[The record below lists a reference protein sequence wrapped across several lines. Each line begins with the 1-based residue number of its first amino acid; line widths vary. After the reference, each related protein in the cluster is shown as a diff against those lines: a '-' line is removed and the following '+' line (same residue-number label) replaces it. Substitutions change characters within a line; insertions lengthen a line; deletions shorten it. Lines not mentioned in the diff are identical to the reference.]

1 MANVLNPEPESITL
15 NTTLEPTTLEP
26 ATELEQPPFESTSNP
41 ETAEVVEV
49 PALDAD
55 APTEPVAKAVP
66 VEAAPAEEIAPEIVA
81 QAEPV
86 VEAKAEPVV
95 AAAAEPVVEAKAE
108 PVVAAKAEPVV
119 EAKAEPVVEA
129 KAEPVVAAVAET
141 AAEIQAAPEAAPP
154 ATAAAPVARAKA
166 PEHGLESMDDF
177 SAALA
182 AFEREQAAE
191 AAAVEAY
198 GDKIVSGT
206 VIKQT
211 EKHLVVDVGL
221 KSEGL
226 VPLEQVLDHSG
237 AVRFNPGDV
246 IDVVIEREEPE
257 GGYLVSF
264 ERAQRLRIWDTIE
277 KAANDKTPMTGTVIS
292 RVKGGLTVDIGL
304 KAFLPG
310 SQLEIRP
317 VRNLDGYLG
326 QQIEVRVIKLNKKRG
341 NVVVSRKEILEE
353 EQNAKRSTTLEHL
366 GEGAILTG
374 TVKNLTDY
382 GAFVDL
388 GGIDGLLHITDMS
401 WGRLTHPRDLV
412 NVGDEIQVKVLKF
425 DKDKQR
431 VSLGFKQLTPD
442 PWLDASERYP
452 VGAHVK
458 GRVLSV
464 TDYGAFVEL
473 EQGIEGLVHLS
484 EMTWSKRLKHPSKLV
499 KPGDEVETVVLSV
512 NPADRRISLGMK
524 QLLENP
530 WENLTEKYPTGAV
543 VEGRVRNLTDFG
555 AFIEIEDG
563 IDGLVHVS
571 NLSWTKRVK
580 HPSEIVKK
588 GEKVKAV
595 VLGVEP
601 AEPASLAGHQAVAA
615 RRLGELLRLASGGRR
630 GPRQGAADGAIWSL
644 RRDRGG
650 CRGSLPHLRGRRR
663 RRIEAG
669 DGPGARL
676 QDHQD
681 QRRGEEGGLEP
692 ARHRP
697 GGQPHTG
704 RALQGGY
711 SQASGLQLHHHARRP
726 DQLAQGRALSRF
738 PFRHQCTTA
747 ALRGGRCCLDFVFH
761 SFSLCPAST
770 LASATPGVSFQ
781 VKESSTMPRNVD
793 ARIPYSAEFQP

>member
-1 MANVLNPEPESITL
+1 MDHPQPAGKFSRGDESITL
-15 NTTLEPTTLEP
+15 NTELEVPTLEP
-26 ATELEQPPFESTSNP
+26 ATEQEQPLPESTSNP
-41 ETAEVVEV
+41 DTTETAETSS
-49 PALDAD
+49 LDAD
-55 APTEPVAKAVP
+55 TPTEAQAETMQAAEAVAESAPPVEATPQAEAAAPVESAPQVEAAAP
-66 VEAAPAEEIAPEIVA
+66 VEAAP
-81 QAEPV
+81 QAEAVVPEAAAS
-86 VEAKAEPVV
+86 VEAPPAV
-95 AAAAEPVVEAKAE
+95 AAAPQ
-108 PVVAAKAEPVV
+108 P
-119 EAKAEPVVEA
+119 
-129 KAEPVVAAVAET
+129 
-141 AAEIQAAPEAAPP
+141 
-154 ATAAAPVARAKA
+154 AAADRSF
-166 PEHGLESMDDF
+166 ESMDDF
-177 SAALA
+177 SAALE

-198 GDKIVSGT
+198 GDKIISGT
-206 VIKQT
+206 VVKQT

-226 VPLEQVLDHSG
+226 VPLEQVLDPAG
-237 AVRFNPGDV
+237 AVKFAPGDV

-257 GGYLVSF
+257 GGYLVSY
-264 ERAQRLRIWDTIE
+264 ERAQRLRVWDAIE
-277 KAANDKTPMTGTVIS
+277 KAAADKTPMLGTVVS
-292 RVKGGLTVDIGL
+292 RVKGGVTVDIGL

-341 NVVVSRKEILEE
+341 NIVVSRKEILEE
-353 EQNAKRSTTLEHL
+353 EQNARRTQTLEQL
-366 GEGAILTG
+366 GEDAVLTG

-442 PWLDASERYP
+442 PWLDATERYP
-452 VGAHVK
+452 VGAHVH

-512 NPADRRISLGMK
+512 NPSDRRISLGMK
-524 QLLENP
+524 QLMDNP
-530 WENLTEKYPTGAV
+530 WDNLTERYPAGTV

-601 AEPASLAGHQAVAA
+601 AN
-615 RRLGELLRLASGGRR
+615 RRLSLGIKQLQPDVWESFFADHRVGDVVHGKILRTA
-630 GPRQGAADGAIWSL
+630 QFGAFVEIAEGVEGLCHIS
-644 RRDRGG
+644 
-650 CRGSLPHLRGRRR
+650 
-663 RRIEAG
+663 EAG
-669 DGPGARL
+669 D
-676 QDHQD
+676 
-681 QRRGEEGGLEP
+681 EGGGSKLETGLEHEFRIIKINVEEKKVGLSLR
-692 ARHRP
+692 AI
-697 GGQPHTG
+697 GQE
-704 RALQGGY
+704 
-711 SQASGLQLHHHARRP
+711 ASR
-726 DQLAQGRALSRF
+726 DQVESYKADSHKH
-738 PFRHQCTTA
+738 P
-747 ALRGGRCCLDFVFH
+747 
-761 SFSLCPAST
+761 
-770 LASATPGVSFQ
+770 VS
-781 VKESSTMPRNVD
+781 SSTTTLGDLINWKSER
-793 ARIPYSAEFQP
+793 

>member
-1 MANVLNPEPESITL
+1 MSNVLNPETESITL
-15 NTTLEPTTLEP
+15 NTQLEAPTLEP
-26 ATELEQPPFESTSNP
+26 ATEQEQPSYESTSNP
-41 ETAEVVEV
+41 ETAATPEAIA
-49 PALDAD
+49 PAALDAD
-55 APTEPVAKAVP
+55 ATTEP
-66 VEAAPAEEIAPEIVA
+66 
-81 QAEPV
+81 
-86 VEAKAEPVV
+86 V
-95 AAAAEPVVEAKAE
+95 AAAAEAATAVAAAE
-108 PVVAAKAEPVV
+108 PQA
-119 EAKAEPVVEA
+119 
-129 KAEPVVAAVAET
+129 
-141 AAEIQAAPEAAPP
+141 AAEIPEHVEPAAQAETQPAQAAPAIQGAPAGQHETPAHAAL
-154 ATAAAPVARAKA
+154 A
-166 PEHGLESMDDF
+166 EHGESMEDF
-177 SAALA
+177 SAALE

-198 GDKIVSGT
+198 GDKVVQGT

-226 VPLEQVLDHSG
+226 VPLEQVVDHTG
-237 AVRFNPGDV
+237 ATRFKPGDV

-264 ERAQRLRIWDTIE
+264 EKAQRLRVWDTIE
-277 KAANDKTPMTGTVIS
+277 KAANDKTPVLGTVVS
-292 RVKGGLTVDIGL
+292 RVKGGLTVDIGM

-353 EQNAKRSTTLEHL
+353 EQNAKRSHTLEQL
-366 GEGAILTG
+366 GEGAVLTG

-442 PWLDASERYP
+442 PWLDAAERYP

-524 QLLENP
+524 QLMENP
-530 WENLTEKYPTGAV
+530 WEHLTERYPAGTV

-580 HPSEIVKK
+580 HPSEVVKK

-601 AEPASLAGHQAVAA
+601 QN
-615 RRLGELLRLASGGRR
+615 RRLSLGIKQLQPDVWESFFATHRVGDVVHGKVLRTAQFGAFVEIAEGVEGLCHISEAVDEHGG
-630 GPRQGAADGAIWSL
+630 PAKLEQGQEHDFKIIKINVEEKKVGLSL
-644 RRDRGG
+644 RAIG
-650 CRGSLPHLRGRRR
+650 H
-663 RRIEAG
+663 EAS
-669 DGPGARL
+669 
-676 QDHQD
+676 
-681 QRRGEEGGLEP
+681 
-692 ARHRP
+692 
-697 GGQPHTG
+697 
-704 RALQGGY
+704 RATVEHY
-711 SQASGLQLHHHARRP
+711 
-726 DQLAQGRALSRF
+726 
-738 PFRHQCTTA
+738 
-747 ALRGGRCCLDFVFH
+747 
-761 SFSLCPAST
+761 
-770 LASATPGVSFQ
+770 
-781 VKESSTMPRNVD
+781 KESSHK
-793 ARIPYSAEFQP
+793 QPVSSSTTTLGDLIQWRKNER

>member
-1 MANVLNPEPESITL
+1 MSNVLNPEPESITL
-15 NTTLEPTTLEP
+15 NTELETPTLEP
-26 ATELEQPPFESTSNP
+26 ATESEQPSFESTSNP
-41 ETAEVVEV
+41 EKAQVAQS

-55 APTEPVAKAVP
+55 APTETGSIESAGIVTEEAV
-66 VEAAPAEEIAPEIVA
+66 PAEETAPEA
-81 QAEPV
+81 QAE
-86 VEAKAEPVV
+86 
-95 AAAAEPVVEAKAE
+95 
-108 PVVAAKAEPVV
+108 
-119 EAKAEPVVEA
+119 
-129 KAEPVVAAVAET
+129 VAEEP
-141 AAEIQAAPEAAPP
+141 AHAPHEFQA
-154 ATAAAPVARAKA
+154 
-166 PEHGLESMDDF
+166 GESMDDF
-177 SAALA
+177 SAALE

-198 GDKIVSGT
+198 GDKLVTGT

-226 VPLEQVLDHSG
+226 VPLEQVQDHTG
-237 AVRFNPGDV
+237 AVKFNPGDV

-257 GGYLVSF
+257 GGYLVSY
-264 ERAQRLRIWDTIE
+264 ERAQRLRVWDTIE
-277 KAANDKTPMTGTVIS
+277 KAANEKTPVIGTVVS

-310 SQLEIRP
+310 SQIEIRP

-326 QQIEVRVIKLNKKRG
+326 QQIEIRVIKLNKKRG

-353 EQNAKRSTTLEHL
+353 EQNSKRSTTLEHL
-366 GEGAILTG
+366 GEGTILTG

-412 NVGDEIQVKVLKF
+412 NVADEIQVKVLKF

-442 PWLDASERYP
+442 PWLDAAERYP

-580 HPSEIVKK
+580 HPSEVVKK

-601 AEPASLAGHQAVAA
+601 QN
-615 RRLGELLRLASGGRR
+615 RRLSLGIKQLQPDVWESFFATHRVGDVVHGKVLRTA
-630 GPRQGAADGAIWSL
+630 QFGAFVEIAEGVEGLCHIS
-644 RRDRGG
+644 
-650 CRGSLPHLRGRRR
+650 
-663 RRIEAG
+663 EAG
-669 DGPGARL
+669 DDATKL
-676 QDHQD
+676 
-681 QRRGEEGGLEP
+681 ETGLEQDFKIIKINVEEKKV
-692 ARHRP
+692 
-697 GGQPHTG
+697 GLSL
-704 RALQGGY
+704 RA
-711 SQASGLQLHHHARRP
+711 ASGQEASR
-726 DQLAQGRALSRF
+726 AQVESYKADTHKH
-738 PFRHQCTTA
+738 P
-747 ALRGGRCCLDFVFH
+747 
-761 SFSLCPAST
+761 
-770 LASATPGVSFQ
+770 VS
-781 VKESSTMPRNVD
+781 SSTTTLGDLINWRKGE
-793 ARIPYSAEFQP
+793 R

>member
-1 MANVLNPEPESITL
+1 MAKVVNPKPESTTL
-15 NTTLEPTTLEP
+15 NTETEVPTLEP
-26 ATELEQPPFESTSNP
+26 ATEQEQPLPESTSNQ
-41 ETAEVVEV
+41 ESSKAVEIS
-49 PALDAD
+49 ALDAD
-55 APTEPVAKAVP
+55 APSKPVASVAEAVP
-66 VEAAPAEEIAPEIVA
+66 VVEAAAEPAPVAEVATEVPAPPAPAAQAEPIIEAAADVEAAPQAKTEREVSAP
-81 QAEPV
+81 QPD
-86 VEAKAEPVV
+86 
-95 AAAAEPVVEAKAE
+95 AAVAAEPV
-108 PVVAAKAEPVV
+108 AAKPAPV
-119 EAKAEPVVEA
+119 K
-129 KAEPVVAAVAET
+129 
-141 AAEIQAAPEAAPP
+141 
-154 ATAAAPVARAKA
+154 AAAHP

-177 SAALA
+177 SAALE

-211 EKHLVVDVGL
+211 DKHLVIDVGL

-226 VPLEQVLDHSG
+226 VPLEQVLDHTG
-237 AVRFNPGDV
+237 AVKFQPGEP

-257 GGYLVSF
+257 GGYVASY
-264 ERAQRLRIWDTIE
+264 ERAQRLRVWDTIE
-277 KAANDKTPMTGTVIS
+277 KAAADKTPIMGTVVS
-292 RVKGGLTVDIGL
+292 RVKGGVTVDIGL

-353 EQNAKRSTTLEHL
+353 EQNAKRATTLEHL
-366 GEGAILTG
+366 GEGAVLTG
-374 TVKNLTDY
+374 TVKNMTDY

-442 PWLDASERYP
+442 PWLDAMERYP
-452 VGAHVK
+452 VSARVH

-499 KPGDEVETVVLSV
+499 KPGDEVDTVVLSV

-524 QLLENP
+524 QLMENP
-530 WENLTEKYPTGAV
+530 WENLTEKYPAGTV

-601 AEPASLAGHQAVAA
+601 QNRRLSLGIKQLQPDVWESFFATHRIGDMVHGKVLRTAQFGAFVEIAEGVEGLCHISEAGEDATAKLETGLEHDFKIIKINVEEKKVGLSLRASAGH
-615 RRLGELLRLASGGRR
+615 EAS
-630 GPRQGAADGAIWSL
+630 
-644 RRDRGG
+644 
-650 CRGSLPHLRGRRR
+650 
-663 RRIEAG
+663 
-669 DGPGARL
+669 
-676 QDHQD
+676 
-681 QRRGEEGGLEP
+681 
-692 ARHRP
+692 
-697 GGQPHTG
+697 
-704 RALQGGY
+704 RA
-711 SQASGLQLHHHARRP
+711 
-726 DQLAQGRALSRF
+726 
-738 PFRHQCTTA
+738 
-747 ALRGGRCCLDFVFH
+747 
-761 SFSLCPAST
+761 
-770 LASATPGVSFQ
+770 Q
-781 VKESSTMPRNVD
+781 VENYKKESHKAPVSSSTTTLGDLINLRK
-793 ARIPYSAEFQP
+793 SEKSEKSEQ

>member
-1 MANVLNPEPESITL
+1 MANVLNPETESITL
-15 NTTLEPTTLEP
+15 NTEMETTTLEP
-26 ATELEQPPFESTSNP
+26 ATELDQPLYESATEAEAAPDTERPAPEAQSSAEAEAGTEPVPATASEIVAEAQAPESTSAAMRDLSAS
-41 ETAEVVEV
+41 AEGP
-49 PALDAD
+49 PAIE
-55 APTEPVAKAVP
+55 APR
-66 VEAAPAEEIAPEIVA
+66 
-81 QAEPV
+81 
-86 VEAKAEPVV
+86 
-95 AAAAEPVVEAKAE
+95 AAAAPSSPA
-108 PVVAAKAEPVV
+108 
-119 EAKAEPVVEA
+119 
-129 KAEPVVAAVAET
+129 AAVEH
-141 AAEIQAAPEAAPP
+141 AAS
-154 ATAAAPVARAKA
+154 
-166 PEHGLESMDDF
+166 ESSEDF
-177 SAALA
+177 SAALE

-198 GDKIVSGT
+198 GDKVVSGT

-211 EKHLVVDVGL
+211 DKHLVIDVGL

-226 VPLEQVLDHSG
+226 VPLEQVVDHTG
-237 AVRFNPGDV
+237 AVKFKPGDS
-246 IDVVIEREEPE
+246 IEVVIEREEPE
-257 GGYLVSF
+257 GGYLVNY
-264 ERAQRLRIWDTIE
+264 ERAQRLRVWDSIE
-277 KAANDKTPMTGTVIS
+277 KAANDKTPVMGTVVS
-292 RVKGGLTVDIGL
+292 RVKGGLTVDIGI

-353 EQNAKRSTTLEHL
+353 ELTAKRSNTMEHL
-366 GEGAILTG
+366 AESAVLTG

-425 DKDKQR
+425 DKEKQR

-442 PWLDASERYP
+442 PWLDAAERYP
-452 VGAHVK
+452 VGAHVH

-473 EQGIEGLVHLS
+473 EQGLEGLVHLS

-499 KPGDEVETVVLSV
+499 KPSDEVDTVVLSV

-530 WENLTEKYPTGAV
+530 WENLSDRYPTGTI

-555 AFIEIEDG
+555 AFVEIEDG

-580 HPSEIVKK
+580 HPSEVVKK

-601 AEPASLAGHQAVAA
+601 QN
-615 RRLGELLRLASGGRR
+615 RRLSLGIKQLQPDVWESFFATHRVGDVVHGKVLRTA
-630 GPRQGAADGAIWSL
+630 QFGAFVEIAEGIEGLCHIS
-644 RRDRGG
+644 
-650 CRGSLPHLRGRRR
+650 
-663 RRIEAG
+663 EAG
-669 DGPGARL
+669 DDGSKLEQGQEHEFKIIKL
-676 QDHQD
+676 NV
-681 QRRGEEGGLEP
+681 EEKKVGL
-692 ARHRP
+692 
-697 GGQPHTG
+697 
-704 RALQGGY
+704 
-711 SQASGLQLHHHARRP
+711 S
-726 DQLAQGRALSRF
+726 
-738 PFRHQCTTA
+738 
-747 ALRGGRCCLDFVFH
+747 LRGVGKE
-761 SFSLCPAST
+761 ASR
-770 LASATPGVSFQ
+770 ATVENYKADTHKHPVS
-781 VKESSTMPRNVD
+781 SSTTTLGDLINFRKQE
-793 ARIPYSAEFQP
+793 R

>member
-1 MANVLNPEPESITL
+1 MPREQETPEQPMANVLNPETESPTL
-15 NTTLEPTTLEP
+15 NTELEMPTLET
-26 ATELEQPPFESTSNP
+26 ATEQEQPSFESTSNT
-41 ETAEVVEV
+41 ETADAVTAVE
-49 PALDAD
+49 PTALDAD
-55 APTEPVAKAVP
+55 AITEPVAEVAEQVVHTPAP
-66 VEAAPAEEIAPEIVA
+66 VVHTPAPVVHTPAPVVHTPAPVVETPAPEAPETPVADAAPADLDTDTTAESEEPAH
-81 QAEPV
+81 
-86 VEAKAEPVV
+86 EA
-95 AAAAEPVVEAKAE
+95 
-108 PVVAAKAEPVV
+108 
-119 EAKAEPVVEA
+119 
-129 KAEPVVAAVAET
+129 
-141 AAEIQAAPEAAPP
+141 
-154 ATAAAPVARAKA
+154 
-166 PEHGLESMDDF
+166 HGLESMDDF

-198 GDKIVSGT
+198 GDKVVSAT
-206 VIKQT
+206 VIKAT
-211 EKHLVVDVGL
+211 DKHLVVDVGL

-226 VPLEQVLDHSG
+226 IPLDQVLDHTG
-237 AVRFNPGDV
+237 AVKFNAGDV
-246 IDVVIEREEPE
+246 IEVVIEREEPE
-257 GGYLVSF
+257 GGYLASY
-264 ERAQRLRIWDTIE
+264 EKAQRLRVWDDIE
-277 KAANDKTPMTGTVIS
+277 KAANDKTPVIGTVVS

-326 QQIEVRVIKLNKKRG
+326 QKIEVRVIKLNKKRG

-353 EQNAKRSTTLEHL
+353 EQNSKRSTTLEQL
-366 GEGAILTG
+366 GEDAVLTG

-442 PWLDASERYP
+442 PWLDAAERYP
-452 VGAHVK
+452 VNARVK

-530 WENLTEKYPTGAV
+530 WENLTERYPTGTV

-580 HPSEIVKK
+580 HPSEVVKK

-601 AEPASLAGHQAVAA
+601 QN
-615 RRLGELLRLASGGRR
+615 RRLSLGIKQLQPDVWESFFASHRLGDIVHGKVLRTAQFGAFVEIAEGVEGLCHVSEAGEGDAGSSSLETGMEHDFKIIKINVEEKKVGL
-630 GPRQGAADGAIWSL
+630 SL
-644 RRDRGG
+644 RAVNGQEASRAEVQDYKAEARGKSESRGG
-650 CRGSLPHLRGRRR
+650 GHKAPVSSGTTTL
-663 RRIEAG
+663 G
-669 DGPGARL
+669 DLINWKSER
-676 QDHQD
+676 
-681 QRRGEEGGLEP
+681 ENEP
-692 ARHRP
+692 E
-697 GGQPHTG
+697 
-704 RALQGGY
+704 
-711 SQASGLQLHHHARRP
+711 
-726 DQLAQGRALSRF
+726 
-738 PFRHQCTTA
+738 
-747 ALRGGRCCLDFVFH
+747 
-761 SFSLCPAST
+761 
-770 LASATPGVSFQ
+770 
-781 VKESSTMPRNVD
+781 K
-793 ARIPYSAEFQP
+793 

>member
-15 NTTLEPTTLEP
+15 NTELEVPTLEP
-26 ATELEQPPFESTSNP
+26 ATELEQPPYESTSNP

-49 PALDAD
+49 HALDAD
-55 APTEPVAKAVP
+55 ALTEPVAEAEPTAEVAIEVAAQP
-66 VEAAPAEEIAPEIVA
+66 EPAAEFAPQVEAIFEAAPAAEVA
-81 QAEPV
+81 TE
-86 VEAKAEPVV
+86 V
-95 AAAAEPVVEAKAE
+95 AAQSESAAEP
-108 PVVAAKAEPVV
+108 AA
-119 EAKAEPVVEA
+119 
-129 KAEPVVAAVAET
+129 
-141 AAEIQAAPEAAPP
+141 EAAPSIKAATVAGAP
-154 ATAAAPVARAKA
+154 AHEAHS
-166 PEHGLESMDDF
+166 PESAEDF

-182 AFEREQAAE
+182 AFERELAAE
-191 AAAVEAY
+191 AAAVEAF

-211 EKHLVVDVGL
+211 EKYLVVDVGL

-226 VPLEQVLDHSG
+226 VPLEQVLDHTG
-237 AVRFNPGDV
+237 AVKFQPGDP

-264 ERAQRLRIWDTIE
+264 ERAQRLRVWDTIE
-277 KAANDKTPMTGTVIS
+277 KAAADKTPVKGTVVS

-341 NVVVSRKEILEE
+341 NVVVSRKEILDE
-353 EQNAKRSTTLEHL
+353 EQNAKRSATLEHL
-366 GEGAILTG
+366 GEDAILTG

-425 DKDKQR
+425 DKEKQR

-442 PWLDASERYP
+442 PWLDATERYP
-452 VGAHVK
+452 VGARVH
-458 GRVLSV
+458 GRILSV

-499 KPGDEVETVVLSV
+499 KPADEVDTVVLSV

-524 QLLENP
+524 QLLDNP
-530 WENLTEKYPTGAV
+530 WENLTERYPTGTV

-601 AEPASLAGHQAVAA
+601 QN
-615 RRLGELLRLASGGRR
+615 RRLSLGIKQLQPDVWESFFASHRVGDMVHGKVLRTA
-630 GPRQGAADGAIWSL
+630 QFGAFVEIAEGVEGLCHIS
-644 RRDRGG
+644 
-650 CRGSLPHLRGRRR
+650 
-663 RRIEAG
+663 EAG
-669 DGPGARL
+669 D
-676 QDHQD
+676 
-681 QRRGEEGGLEP
+681 EGGGTSRLETGLEHEFRIIKINVEEKKVGLSLRAAGHEASHAP
-692 ARHRP
+692 VEHHKPETRK
-697 GGQPHTG
+697 QP
-704 RALQGGY
+704 
-711 SQASGLQLHHHARRP
+711 
-726 DQLAQGRALSRF
+726 
-738 PFRHQCTTA
+738 
-747 ALRGGRCCLDFVFH
+747 
-761 SFSLCPAST
+761 
-770 LASATPGVSFQ
+770 VS
-781 VKESSTMPRNVD
+781 SSTTTLGDLINLRKNE
-793 ARIPYSAEFQP
+793 R

>member
-1 MANVLNPEPESITL
+1 MSNVLNPEPESITL
-15 NTTLEPTTLEP
+15 NTELETPTLEP
-26 ATELEQPPFESTSNP
+26 ATESEQPSYESTSNP
-41 ETAEVVEV
+41 EKAQVAQS

-55 APTEPVAKAVP
+55 APTETGSIESAGIVTEEAV
-66 VEAAPAEEIAPEIVA
+66 PAEETAPEA
-81 QAEPV
+81 QAE
-86 VEAKAEPVV
+86 
-95 AAAAEPVVEAKAE
+95 
-108 PVVAAKAEPVV
+108 
-119 EAKAEPVVEA
+119 
-129 KAEPVVAAVAET
+129 VAEEP
-141 AAEIQAAPEAAPP
+141 AHAPHEFQA
-154 ATAAAPVARAKA
+154 
-166 PEHGLESMDDF
+166 GESMDDF
-177 SAALA
+177 SAALE

-198 GDKIVSGT
+198 GDKLVTGT

-226 VPLEQVLDHSG
+226 VPLEQVQDHTG
-237 AVRFNPGDV
+237 AVKFNPGDV

-257 GGYLVSF
+257 GGYLVSY
-264 ERAQRLRIWDTIE
+264 ERAQRLRVWDTIE
-277 KAANDKTPMTGTVIS
+277 KAANEKTPVIGTVVS

-310 SQLEIRP
+310 SQIEIRP

-326 QQIEVRVIKLNKKRG
+326 QQIEIRVIKLNKKRG

-353 EQNAKRSTTLEHL
+353 EQNSKRSTTLEHL
-366 GEGAILTG
+366 GEGTILTG

-412 NVGDEIQVKVLKF
+412 NVADEIQVKVLKF

-442 PWLDASERYP
+442 PWLDAAERYP

-580 HPSEIVKK
+580 HPSEVVKK

-601 AEPASLAGHQAVAA
+601 QN
-615 RRLGELLRLASGGRR
+615 RRLSLGIKQLQPDVWESFFATHRVGDVVHGKVLRTA
-630 GPRQGAADGAIWSL
+630 QFGAFVEIAEGVEGLCHIS
-644 RRDRGG
+644 
-650 CRGSLPHLRGRRR
+650 
-663 RRIEAG
+663 EAG
-669 DGPGARL
+669 DDATKL
-676 QDHQD
+676 
-681 QRRGEEGGLEP
+681 ETGLEQDFKIIKINVEEKKV
-692 ARHRP
+692 
-697 GGQPHTG
+697 GLSL
-704 RALQGGY
+704 RA
-711 SQASGLQLHHHARRP
+711 ASGQEASR
-726 DQLAQGRALSRF
+726 AQVESYKADTHKH
-738 PFRHQCTTA
+738 P
-747 ALRGGRCCLDFVFH
+747 
-761 SFSLCPAST
+761 
-770 LASATPGVSFQ
+770 VS
-781 VKESSTMPRNVD
+781 SSTTTLGDLINWRKGE
-793 ARIPYSAEFQP
+793 R

>member
-15 NTTLEPTTLEP
+15 NTELETPTLEP
-26 ATELEQPPFESTSNP
+26 ATELEQPPYESTSNL
-41 ETAEVVEV
+41 ETPQAVEV
-49 PALDAD
+49 NVMDAD
-55 APTEPVAKAVP
+55 TPSTEPVSQPAASAAPEAPSEVQA
-66 VEAAPAEEIAPEIVA
+66 EAQAAPAEIE
-81 QAEPV
+81 AE
-86 VEAKAEPVV
+86 AS
-95 AAAAEPVVEAKAE
+95 AAAV
-108 PVVAAKAEPVV
+108 
-119 EAKAEPVVEA
+119 
-129 KAEPVVAAVAET
+129 
-141 AAEIQAAPEAAPP
+141 PEH
-154 ATAAAPVARAKA
+154 AAAPSF
-166 PEHGLESMDDF
+166 ESGEDF
-177 SAALA
+177 SEALA

-198 GDKIVSGT
+198 GDKLVSGT

-226 VPLEQVLDHSG
+226 VPLEQVVDHTG
-237 AVRFNPGDV
+237 AVKFQPGDV

-257 GGYLVSF
+257 GGYLVSY
-264 ERAQRLRIWDTIE
+264 ERAQRLRVWDTIE
-277 KAANDKTPMTGTVIS
+277 KAANDKTPVMGTVVS

-341 NVVVSRKEILEE
+341 NVVVSRKELLEE
-353 EQNAKRSTTLEHL
+353 EQNSKRSATMEHL
-366 GEGAILTG
+366 GEGAVLTG

-412 NVGDEIQVKVLKF
+412 NVADEIQVKVLKF

-452 VGAHVK
+452 VGARVH

-499 KPGDEVETVVLSV
+499 KPGDEVDTVVLSV
-512 NPADRRISLGMK
+512 NPSDRRISLGMK
-524 QLLENP
+524 QLMENP
-530 WENLTEKYPTGAV
+530 WENLTERYPAGTI

-580 HPSEIVKK
+580 HPSEVVKK

-601 AEPASLAGHQAVAA
+601 QN
-615 RRLGELLRLASGGRR
+615 RRLSLGIKQLQPDVWESFFATHRVGDVVHGKVLRTA
-630 GPRQGAADGAIWSL
+630 QFGAFVEIAEGVEGLCHIS
-644 RRDRGG
+644 
-650 CRGSLPHLRGRRR
+650 
-663 RRIEAG
+663 EAG
-669 DGPGARL
+669 DAG
-676 QDHQD
+676 D
-681 QRRGEEGGLEP
+681 QSKLEQGMEHEFKIIKINVEEKKVGLSL
-692 ARHRP
+692 
-697 GGQPHTG
+697 
-704 RALQGGY
+704 RAVGHE
-711 SQASGLQLHHHARRP
+711 ASR
-726 DQLAQGRALSRF
+726 AQVENYKADTHKH
-738 PFRHQCTTA
+738 P
-747 ALRGGRCCLDFVFH
+747 
-761 SFSLCPAST
+761 
-770 LASATPGVSFQ
+770 VS
-781 VKESSTMPRNVD
+781 SSTTTLGDLINWRKE
-793 ARIPYSAEFQP
+793 RS